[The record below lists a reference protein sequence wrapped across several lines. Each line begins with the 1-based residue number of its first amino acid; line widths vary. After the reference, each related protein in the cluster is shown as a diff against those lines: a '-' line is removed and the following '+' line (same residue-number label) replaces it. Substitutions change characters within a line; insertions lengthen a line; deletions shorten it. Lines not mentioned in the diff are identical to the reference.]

1 MNLYWWFYFRKLPK
15 EFENLLKNVI
25 EICIENQY
33 EYPEVGEFFE
43 RIKSCKLDLKKMDYK
58 IEIPSTAIQ
67 RLQDTSLE
75 NQLSSLILNKK
86 WNLVADMFMQIP
98 IKKYQASVFWF
109 IGFYFIKFYLKQTL
123 DVYCFLDT
131 VRVSIKPAA
140 IIQKKNKNWLE
151 LRGS

>member
-1 MNLYWWFYFRKLPK
+1 M
-15 EFENLLKNVI
+15 I

-43 RIKSCKLDLKKMDYK
+43 RIKSCKLDLKKIDYK

-67 RLQDTSLE
+67 RLPDTSLE

-98 IKKYQASVFWF
+98 IKKYQASVF
-109 IGFYFIKFYLKQTL
+109 
-123 DVYCFLDT
+123 
-131 VRVSIKPAA
+131 
-140 IIQKKNKNWLE
+140 
-151 LRGS
+151 